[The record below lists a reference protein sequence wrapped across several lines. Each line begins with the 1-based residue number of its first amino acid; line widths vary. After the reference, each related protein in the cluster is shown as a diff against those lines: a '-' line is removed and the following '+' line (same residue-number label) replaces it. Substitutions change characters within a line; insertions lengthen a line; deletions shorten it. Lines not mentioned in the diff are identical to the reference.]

1 MSTITSDLA
10 ALLSGVERPGD
21 FYVAGTEEIFSP
33 RLEVDGVG
41 QVALPLLQV
50 QAEALIAVAERA
62 PYGRGE
68 ETVLDEKVR
77 RTWQIE
83 AARVHISGRH
93 WEQSLNAMAA
103 KAAEGLGV
111 AGAVQA
117 EFYKLLVYG
126 EGDFFV
132 SHRDTEKSAGMFATL
147 VIVLPSNYAGGE
159 LVVRHYGREI
169 RLDMRRGDP
178 SEAAFAAFYADCLH
192 EVLPITS
199 GCRLTLIYNL
209 LRKAG
214 SLPEPPDYRTEQDR
228 VSRLLRQWADASNTP
243 EGGLPEKIVYPLQHA
258 YTPAELSFEALKG
271 ADAAVAAVLKGAAPN
286 PGCELHLAL
295 LSIEEGGSA
304 EHTGYYRSRWGR
316 RGEEDAEGFEVIEV
330 SDRSAMLSN
339 WVRADGASSP
349 FEAIPFEEEELC
361 PPEALDDLEPDE
373 EHFQEATGNEG
384 ASFERTY
391 RRAAL
396 TLWPA
401 ARTLTV
407 LNRGG
412 LKLTLPYLAGLTAS
426 WETADAAARNTLW
439 READELSGLMLASW
453 PSNRSYPRSGE
464 TESQEA
470 AMLALLTR
478 LKNGPRIEAF
488 LTSVSASGVFSGGDA
503 EAIVQA
509 AQLLPAEK
517 AGGLIERIIAANAA
531 RNLSACG
538 HLLAQS
544 TGHIV
549 SLDRAARNLVEAL
562 PGDPVKAPEASAYC
576 NKPRSVEAGFIAA
589 LIGALHQ
596 IDEGLS
602 GRAVSHFLAWPNTYS
617 FDDVLTPAALT
628 LTGQVK
634 DWNTAAARRL
644 SDACIGHLKAR
655 IALPLVPPADW
666 TRDGV
671 TSCSC
676 QLASTSTPSSAIP
689 AASPGR
695 SRRLSQSAVI
705 WKKRSVGS
713 AATSI

>member
-1 MSTITSDLA
+1 
-10 ALLSGVERPGD
+10 
-21 FYVAGTEEIFSP
+21 
-33 RLEVDGVG
+33 
-41 QVALPLLQV
+41 
-50 QAEALIAVAERA
+50 
-62 PYGRGE
+62 
-68 ETVLDEKVR
+68 
-77 RTWQIE
+77 
-83 AARVHISGRH
+83 
-93 WEQSLNAMAA
+93 
-103 KAAEGLGV
+103 
-111 AGAVQA
+111 
-117 EFYKLLVYG
+117 
-126 EGDFFV
+126 
-132 SHRDTEKSAGMFATL
+132 
-147 VIVLPSNYAGGE
+147 
-159 LVVRHYGREI
+159 
-169 RLDMRRGDP
+169 
-178 SEAAFAAFYADCLH
+178 
-192 EVLPITS
+192 
-199 GCRLTLIYNL
+199 
-209 LRKAG
+209 
-214 SLPEPPDYRTEQDR
+214 
-228 VSRLLRQWADASNTP
+228 
-243 EGGLPEKIVYPLQHA
+243 
-258 YTPAELSFEALKG
+258 
-271 ADAAVAAVLKGAAPN
+271 
-286 PGCELHLAL
+286 
-295 LSIEEGGSA
+295 
-304 EHTGYYRSRWGR
+304 
-316 RGEEDAEGFEVIEV
+316 
-330 SDRSAMLSN
+330 
-339 WVRADGASSP
+339 
-349 FEAIPFEEEELC
+349 
-361 PPEALDDLEPDE
+361 PEALDDLEPDE

-676 QLASTSTPSSAIP
+676 QHCQHLNTFLGDPCRQSWTFKAAEPKRRHLEEEIRRVRCDLDLKTEKRGSPHGLVCTKNQASYQ
-689 AASPGR
+689 
-695 SRRLSQSAVI
+695 RRVQQRKSDLEHLDRLKLTA
-705 WKKRSVGS
+705 G
-713 AATSI
+713 